1 MRPIARPHTETLAE
15 VLAGATALSDDMM
28 MRATA
33 SIEQGVEALET
44 LVQMTNLIPPGERFV
59 MQRIIKTARTELL
72 NLSTLRARR

>member
-1 MRPIARPHTETLAE
+1 
-15 VLAGATALSDDMM
+15 MM